1 MSWDCK
7 LVTAQSA
14 QGRGQDVGEALFH
27 FRHQDSF
34 GTGSVSGGRDQ
45 SVAMAAQILG
55 FLRLQADAG
64 TIGLE
69 QLVPPFSA
77 KVNPVVNDTAQ
88 MVNTKT
94 SMSRDYELRFDSNS
108 DRNKIY

>member
-1 MSWDCK
+1 MSWGYK

-34 GTGSVSGGRDQ
+34 GTGAVSVGRDQ
-45 SVAMAAQILG
+45 HVAMVAKILG
-55 FLRLQADAG
+55 FPHLQVDAG

-69 QLVPPFSA
+69 QPVPPSA
-77 KVNPVVNDTAQ
+77 ARVNPVVNNTAP
-88 MVNTKT
+88 MANTKT
-94 SMSRDYELRFDSNS
+94 SMPRD
-108 DRNKIY
+108 

>member
-1 MSWDCK
+1 MSWGYK

-14 QGRGQDVGEALFH
+14 QGLGQGVGEALFH

-34 GTGSVSGGRDQ
+34 GTGTVSVGRDQ
-45 SVAMAAQILG
+45 NVAMAAQILG

-69 QLVPPFSA
+69 QPVPPFSA
-77 KVNPVVNDTAQ
+77 RANPVVNDMAPMAT
-88 MVNTKT
+88 TKT
-94 SMSRDYELRFDSNS
+94 STPRD
-108 DRNKIY
+108 

>member
-1 MSWDCK
+1 MSWGYK

-34 GTGSVSGGRDQ
+34 GTGSVSVGRDQ
-45 SVAMAAQILG
+45 NVAMAAQILG

-64 TIGLE
+64 TIDLE
-69 QLVPPFSA
+69 QPVPPFTA
-77 KVNPVVNDTAQ
+77 KVNPVVN
-88 MVNTKT
+88 TKT
-94 SMSRDYELRFDSNS
+94 SMPRDYELRFDSNS